1 MDSASQGTLGLRKP
15 TSQNFCEGCAAEA
28 PKISLPENGTHHLSL
43 RTSINDE
50 AKATVPGPLLHQKA
64 KSRLQHAR

>member
-28 PKISLPENGTHHLSL
+28 PKISLPENGTHQFITPHFDK
-43 RTSINDE
+43 R
-50 AKATVPGPLLHQKA
+50 
-64 KSRLQHAR
+64 